1 VTLAVGTG
9 VVLGACFIIA
19 DYINAKMTVKELQTE
34 LHDCQR
40 RLYDIEH
47 PAAARRFRDQEPET
61 SRWLALLLASD
72 CGRRLQAIIPLP
84 AAMDARSVTSPL
96 SGDFYFDGA
105 RQTGTGEIE
114 RVMRAVPKV
123 TAMRQT
129 KERRKTYLSASRHD
143 EAPII
148 HVQPIAPTNKLVLG
162 VPREWAIGFRAKIGF
177 VKSGHERQLHKRP
190 NQAHF

>member
-1 VTLAVGTG
+1 MAKWQSTLSRRSAPDWPQWTAGP
-9 VVLGACFIIA
+9 LRELCRDAISRFELA
-19 DYINAKMTVKELQTE
+19 DRYSDTYLAAILKRTSIRLPMLSLTIEEMQIPPVSASGS
-34 LHDCQR
+34 R
-40 RLYDIEH
+40 R
-47 PAAARRFRDQEPET
+47 AAILT
-61 SRWLALLLASD
+61 
-72 CGRRLQAIIPLP
+72 
-84 AAMDARSVTSPL
+84 
-96 SGDFYFDGA
+96 
-105 RQTGTGEIE
+105 
-114 RVMRAVPKV
+114 RAVPKV